1 MALRRNRAELFRSP
15 EWRTFVARF
24 DRLLPLARPGQSS
37 VKLLEEAR
45 ALAAHAGV
53 DDRPEAERQRDPR
66 NVMEKTFRVVERMVM
81 TVLNEHPAR
90 SGHPVRFEERRDG
103 EEGGNSASTP

>member
-1 MALRRNRAELFRSP
+1 
-15 EWRTFVARF
+15 
-24 DRLLPLARPGQSS
+24 

>member
-1 MALRRNRAELFRSP
+1 
-15 EWRTFVARF
+15 
-24 DRLLPLARPGQSS
+24 
-37 VKLLEEAR
+37 
-45 ALAAHAGV
+45 
-53 DDRPEAERQRDPR
+53 
-66 NVMEKTFRVVERMVM
+66 VMEKTFRVVERMVM